1 MYTVYYCGISLH
13 NHSVLYNQGF
23 SKISLAVH
31 VPAQVTFTELYYV
44 FFNAYIFLFAY
55 SFLTSLLITSIS
67 FFTLF
72 N

>member
-44 FFNAYIFLFAY
+44 FL
-55 SFLTSLLITSIS
+55 
-67 FFTLF
+67 
-72 N
+72 